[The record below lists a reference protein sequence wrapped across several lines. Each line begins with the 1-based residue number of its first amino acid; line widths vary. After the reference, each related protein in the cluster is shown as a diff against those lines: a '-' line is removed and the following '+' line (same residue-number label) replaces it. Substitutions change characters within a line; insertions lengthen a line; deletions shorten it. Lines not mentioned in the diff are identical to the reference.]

1 MPDAGSAA
9 AEATV
14 AMARVVRTSP
24 PRADAG
30 VAVVVG
36 QARVVLSAG
45 FDAEVLREVVTALGG
60 GS

>member
-1 MPDAGSAA
+1 
-9 AEATV
+9 
-14 AMARVVRTSP
+14 MARVVRTAP

-36 QARVVLSAG
+36 QARVILSAG

-60 GS
+60 GL